1 MKKIKKQFAEW
12 LAVPKKLR
20 QPRTQKEL
28 ADLLEV
34 CPDTLSRWKKDPRV
48 RGRAYDLAR
57 TRIETE
63 LPDIIQTIIDKAK
76 DGSYQFVRLALELT
90 EKYASKVTVETHNTS
105 VGIEQYSDLIR
116 MVEERKDEKK
126 KE

>member
-1 MKKIKKQFAEW
+1 MKKKKEQFAEW

-28 ADLLEV
+28 ADLLDV

-76 DGSYQFVRLALELT
+76 DGSCQFVRLALELT
-90 EKYASKVTVETHNTS
+90 DKYTSKVTVETRNTS
-105 VGIEQYSDLIR
+105 VGIEQFSDLIR